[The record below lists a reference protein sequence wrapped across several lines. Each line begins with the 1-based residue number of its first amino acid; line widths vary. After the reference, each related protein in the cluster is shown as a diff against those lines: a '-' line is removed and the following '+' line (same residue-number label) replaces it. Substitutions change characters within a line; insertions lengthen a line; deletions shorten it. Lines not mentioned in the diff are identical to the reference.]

1 MPLTD
6 SVTNERALHAQG
18 AEAHLIRTRERIEE
32 FQKRLKMDMK
42 PEARKIMLD
51 AVTTLEVQLVR
62 PVTSRVLRATPAP
75 VQTTPSPTDVFTT
88 MVAGLQKELMA
99 LKTQLTSKETHGDV
113 SQPETPATT

>member
-18 AEAHLIRTRERIEE
+18 AEAHMIRTRNRIAEFKERVKTITTDTE
-32 FQKRLKMDMK
+32 R
-42 PEARKIMLD
+42 RTILD
-51 AVTTLEVQLVR
+51 AVTTLEAQLVR
-62 PVTSRVLRATPAP
+62 PVTSRVLKATPAP
-75 VQTTPSPTDVFTT
+75 VQTTTSPTDVFTK

-113 SQPETPATT
+113 PQPETPATT